1 MQADHPVATPAAPHA
16 TAAALPP
23 DPPRGLNQAAL
34 DRLWQRTR
42 EQQDSQ
48 ARDELICHYLP
59 YARMVAATYYAKRY
73 HDEIEFAEYM
83 QLATLGMIEAL
94 DRFDPA
100 RGVQFKTFASHR
112 MHGTIVD
119 GLSCTTEKQ
128 QQIALRTRLKQ
139 DRLNSIKQATPAAQD
154 PTAPTA
160 KPAFGADKLLNHLA
174 EVGIGLALAWLLE
187 DTSMVQAHDDAADT
201 RHIPYLQSLELK
213 QLQERVRNLVDTL
226 PSQQKVVIRCHYVQ
240 EIPFEHI
247 ATMLG
252 LTKGRISQI
261 HKQAL
266 NAMRE
271 KLKGRRSCDVAW

>member
-1 MQADHPVATPAAPHA
+1 MATPAAQAQAHA
-16 TAAALPP
+16 V
-23 DPPRGLNQAAL
+23 DPPHGLNQAAL
-34 DRLWQRTR
+34 DRLWQRVR
-42 EQQDSQ
+42 MQQDGQ

-59 YARMVAATYYAKRY
+59 FARMVAATYYAKRY
-73 HDEIEFAEYM
+73 HDEIEFGEYL

-112 MHGTIVD
+112 MHGTVVD
-119 GLSCTTEKQ
+119 GLSRATEKQ

-139 DRLNSIKQATPAAQD
+139 ERLSSVKQALAPAPEA
-154 PTAPTA
+154 AEAA
-160 KPAFGADKLLNHLA
+160 KPAFGTDKLLNHLA

-201 RHIPYLQSLELK
+201 RHVPYLQSLELK
-213 QLQERVRNLVDTL
+213 QLQQRVRDLVDSL

-240 EIPFEHI
+240 DIPFEHI

-252 LTKGRISQI
+252 LTRGRISQI

-266 NAMRE
+266 NTMRD